1 MKSHITPFAAGLLT
15 GLVLT
20 MVLTWQFLPHL
31 MIQTHQSR
39 FSVDDTIAVLSR
51 AAREQGW
58 VVPKVYDMQ
67 GSLAAKGFTDFRP
80 MKIVSLCQPHH
91 ASQVLAQDDDKRLV
105 SIMPCRLGIY
115 ETGDGQVY
123 VAGMNIG
130 LMSRMFGSEVAQAMQ
145 QASADE
151 EAMLQAVI
159 R

>member
-1 MKSHITPFAAGLLT
+1 
-15 GLVLT
+15 
-20 MVLTWQFLPHL
+20 
-31 MIQTHQSR
+31 
-39 FSVDDTIAVLSR
+39 
-51 AAREQGW
+51 
-58 VVPKVYDMQ
+58 
-67 GSLAAKGFTDFRP
+67 
-80 MKIVSLCQPHH
+80 
-91 ASQVLAQDDDKRLV
+91 
-105 SIMPCRLGIY
+105 MPCRLGIY